1 MSQKYPRTP
10 HLPWSPGASPDDER
24 VLDVSAFVGREV
36 VVTEK
41 LDGECTTIHMK
52 GCHARSLD
60 TAPHPSREWVRALA
74 GGIGYKIAE
83 LHPDLRIVGE
93 NVFAEHSIHYTDLP
107 TYFLGFGAHVE
118 DMVRSW
124 RRTLALFEHLGVIAV
139 PVLYQ
144 GLWDEDAVR
153 ACWTGRSLCGGEQE
167 GYVVR
172 LECGFKIKD
181 FGCSVAKYVRAGHV
195 QTDEHWLSKPVV
207 KNGLAGGPFRDIPKI
222 MKMGADET
230 GGWRVAEMT
239 KKPSEAEV
247 LEQIEAILKHRE
259 ILDGV
264 NDGLM
269 TEHEAACVLLGDI
282 QTWIE
287 TFYRGTSPS
296 GRRAK

>member
-1 MSQKYPRTP
+1 MSKKYPRTP
-10 HLPWSPGASPDDER
+10 HLPWSPGASPDDEHMI
-24 VLDVSAFVGREV
+24 DVSAFVGREV

-52 GCHARSLD
+52 GCRARSLD

-74 GGIGYKIAE
+74 GRVGYKIAE

-93 NVFAEHSIHYTDLP
+93 NVFAEHSIHYATLP

-124 RRTLALFEHLGVIAV
+124 RRTLALFEHVGVIAV

-153 ACWTGRSLCGGEQE
+153 ACWTGWSLCGGEQE

-172 LECGFKIKD
+172 LENGFKLKN
-181 FGCSVAKYVRAGHV
+181 FGCSVAKFVRAGHV

-207 KNGLAGGPFRDIPKI
+207 KNGLRPESASR
-222 MKMGADET
+222 GA
-230 GGWRVAEMT
+230 
-239 KKPSEAEV
+239 S
-247 LEQIEAILKHRE
+247 
-259 ILDGV
+259 
-264 NDGLM
+264 
-269 TEHEAACVLLGDI
+269 
-282 QTWIE
+282 
-287 TFYRGTSPS
+287 GTSRS
-296 GRRAK
+296 GGTSRSAAGKGRG